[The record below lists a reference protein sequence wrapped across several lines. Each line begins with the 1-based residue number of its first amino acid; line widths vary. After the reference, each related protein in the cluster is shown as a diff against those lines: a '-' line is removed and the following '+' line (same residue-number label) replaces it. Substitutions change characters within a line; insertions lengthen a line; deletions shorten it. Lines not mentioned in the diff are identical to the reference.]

1 MGLGIREWMIV
12 IGILLLLAVLLDG
25 LRRMRRE
32 RRDQLSVAAKMG
44 GGLKH
49 EDDDFPLATIESPKG
64 GTERT
69 EGKQRVEPSIDEEQA
84 AKFFEPAGAP
94 AKAKK
99 KKRAKVSGERHGKP
113 TVSRD
118 HAARKDSQ
126 KRAQQPPVKKQV
138 KRAPAK
144 ETPAKEIVLV
154 NVLAKNEI
162 GFNGADLLQIL
173 LACDMRFGKRK
184 IFHRHEHKNGTGA
197 IQFSMAN
204 AVEPGVFDL
213 NNIEEFHTSG
223 VTFFLS
229 LPGPEDPIKAF
240 DYMVETANCL
250 VNNLSGE
257 LKDVEQCTM
266 TAQTLEHHRQRVQE
280 FERRQLAH
288 SG

>member
-1 MGLGIREWMIV
+1 MIV

-32 RRDQLSVAAKMG
+32 RLDQLSVAAKMG
-44 GGLKH
+44 GGNKH
-49 EDDDFPLATIESPKG
+49 KDDEFPLADFEPPKSKVGQESAKPRIEPSVDDDEAAIFFAADDASGETSTPPSSNG
-64 GTERT
+64 D
-69 EGKQRVEPSIDEEQA
+69 KQRQSKPKPKSD
-84 AKFFEPAGAP
+84 
-94 AKAKK
+94 AKAKQK
-99 KKRAKVSGERHGKP
+99 AK
-113 TVSRD
+113 
-118 HAARKDSQ
+118 A
-126 KRAQQPPVKKQV
+126 AQQKQS
-138 KRAPAK
+138 ADSEATAEPAV
-144 ETPAKEIVLV
+144 EEIIIV
-154 NVLAKNEI
+154 NVRAKNEL

-173 LACDMRFGKRK
+173 LACDMRFGKHK

-213 NNIEEFHTSG
+213 NNIEDFHTSG
-223 VTFFLS
+223 VSFFLS

-250 VNNLSGE
+250 ANNLSGE
-257 LKDVEQCTM
+257 LRDAEKCSI

-288 SG
+288 SH